1 MQRALV
7 VTDVSGQHTGPI
19 FKGQAVLECGTGR
32 LSRNVRNYQYTLR
45 NNGEER
51 RSHGVIS
58 LPVEVV
64 VYSANKAAFCLII

>member
-1 MQRALV
+1 LV
-7 VTDVSGQHTGPI
+7 VTDFSGLPTGPI
-19 FKGQAVLECGTGR
+19 FKGQAVLEYVTER
-32 LSRNVRNYQYTLR
+32 LSRKVGNYQSTLR

-64 VYSANKAAFCLII
+64 VFSGNKAEFCLII